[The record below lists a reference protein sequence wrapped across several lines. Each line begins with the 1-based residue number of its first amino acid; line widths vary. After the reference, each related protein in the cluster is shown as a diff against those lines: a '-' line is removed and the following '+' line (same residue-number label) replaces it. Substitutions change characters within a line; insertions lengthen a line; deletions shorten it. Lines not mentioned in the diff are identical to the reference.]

1 MSLAPT
7 RQSSV
12 IPMSLTTDNRST
24 RRRRTSGRIFA
35 IALTACVVLASSFV
49 AADDLANPLAGDS
62 VAAGKGEELFAR
74 NCQQCHNS
82 RGKGGKCPQLVRGAW
97 GPGGANSDG
106 FMYRIIA
113 GGRPGTQMGA
123 FGNHLTNDEI
133 WQIVTFL
140 REEARRVKAA
150 SAKSEDD
157 DHNW

>member
-1 MSLAPT
+1 MSLAAAGP
-7 RQSSV
+7 SDP
-12 IPMSLTTDNRST
+12 ILMSFITENRLS
-24 RRRRTSGRIFA
+24 RRRWGAGRRLA
-35 IALTACVVLASSFV
+35 TVLTACVVLASSFV
-49 AADDLANPLAGDS
+49 FADDLVNPLAGDS

-123 FGNHLTNDEI
+123 FGNHLTNEEI
-133 WQIVTFL
+133 WKIVTFL

>member
-1 MSLAPT
+1 MS
-7 RQSSV
+7 SSV
-12 IPMSLTTDNRST
+12 KALPSRLAASASRKFSPVVM
-24 RRRRTSGRIFA
+24 A
-35 IALTACVVLASSFV
+35 IAVVASPFV
-49 AADDLANPLAGDS
+49 VADDLVNPMAGDT

-106 FMYRIIA
+106 FMYRVIA

-123 FGNHLTNDEI
+123 FGNHLSNEEI